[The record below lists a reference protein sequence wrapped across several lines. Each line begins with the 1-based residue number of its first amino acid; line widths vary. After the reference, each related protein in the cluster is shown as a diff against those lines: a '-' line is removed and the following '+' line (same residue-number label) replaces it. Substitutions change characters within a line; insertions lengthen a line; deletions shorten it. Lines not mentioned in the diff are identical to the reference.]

1 MPIIFKKLRIHVWG
15 GLGSQ
20 LFAVALAYRIKKDF
34 PRRELSIVLHT
45 GGVTRRLPEVYELFP
60 EFHYVEVDDFKP
72 LSMKSNYSWIHP
84 VRSSALKSLRFIA
97 LLLGLLAEE
106 NDGKSRAIKK
116 WTLAIRGHYFHREI
130 EDSFLQI
137 LAKRLHEFA
146 GEFEIEKG
154 VLHYRLGDLL
164 DLATKNAISPDRVNQ
179 AIGKYALAKEF
190 LIFSDSPDR
199 ALNLVASD
207 ALGVSFRT
215 AVQSTP
221 ATIIVAANANFFIG
235 TSSKLSYWISLL
247 RSRVYDNSRTLM
259 PIEDNHVFRNLKVPA
274 NSITFY

>member
-1 MPIIFKKLRIHVWG
+1 M
-15 GLGSQ
+15 
-20 LFAVALAYRIKKDF
+20 FAVALAFRIKKDF
-34 PRRELSIVLHT
+34 PRREISIVLHT
-45 GGVTRRLPEVYELFP
+45 GGVTKRLPEVYELFP
-60 EFHYVEVDDFKP
+60 EFHYVEVDDFKAP
-72 LSMKSNYSWIHP
+72 SMKSNYFWLHL
-84 VRSSALKSLRFIA
+84 VKSSALKSLRFMA
-97 LLLGLLAEE
+97 FLLGLLAEE

-137 LAKRLHEFA
+137 LAKRLHEIA
-146 GEFEIEKG
+146 GGFEIESG

-164 DLATKNAISPDRVNQ
+164 DLATKNAIEPNRVNQ
-179 AIGKYALAKEF
+179 AVGKYAIAKEF
-190 LIFSDSPDR
+190 LIFSDSPER
-199 ALNLVASD
+199 ALNLMASD
-207 ALGVSFRT
+207 ALGVTFRM

-235 TSSKLSYWISLL
+235 TSSKLSYWICLL

-259 PIEDNHVFRNLKVPA
+259 PFEDEYVFRNLKVPA